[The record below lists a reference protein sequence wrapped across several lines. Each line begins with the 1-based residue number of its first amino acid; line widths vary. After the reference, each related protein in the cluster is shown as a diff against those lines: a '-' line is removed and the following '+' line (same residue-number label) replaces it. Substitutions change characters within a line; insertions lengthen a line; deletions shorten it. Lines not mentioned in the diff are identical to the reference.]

1 MVAQYKRKRLAEEQS
16 TDGYTKYLSEGSQR
30 QHGKRQVKQGL
41 KDDFDY
47 NDRLLRDEIQWD
59 EEMRMASECW
69 EREKLDPE
77 NYRCTCKF
85 VDNEE

>member
-30 QHGKRQVKQGL
+30 QHGKRQAQQGL
-41 KDDFDY
+41 
-47 NDRLLRDEIQWD
+47 NRLLRDEIQWD

-85 VDNEE
+85 VDNDK